1 MSLQRDQ
8 KKKTWP
14 SCISGFVQFITMMKG
29 MTAIEEVYHQRAR
42 KIIQVMIAA
51 SSIKEELLKWT
62 ENIGL
67 ERF

>member
-1 MSLQRDQ
+1 M
-8 KKKTWP
+8 T
-14 SCISGFVQFITMMKG
+14 KG

-42 KIIQVMIAA
+42 KLIQVMIAA
-51 SSIKEELLKWT
+51 SSIREELLKRT